1 MLTRTPYALF
11 ALTDFSLE
19 TVNSV
24 LQRAHDDPS
33 VNNWWWYLAT
43 LDYVTAPRRRP
54 DGTGESGTKTP
65 IDPSFSSPWVGKG
78 LEDIAQWL
86 KGKPESVVVDD
97 RYFGVLDKEAGKSGK
112 IAICRLNDAKE
123 EEVASCILRKAD
135 VSTLFLAGL
144 DSDLD
149 WEELVRFQKYTLQL

>member
-1 MLTRTPYALF
+1 M
-11 ALTDFSLE
+11 
-19 TVNSV
+19 

-43 LDYVTAPRRRP
+43 LNYATAPRRRP

-86 KGKPESVVVDD
+86 NGKPETVVVDD
-97 RYFGVLDKEAGKSGK
+97 RYFGVLDKEAEKSGK
-112 IAICRLNDAKE
+112 IAICRLNDDAEKA

-144 DSDLD
+144 DSGLD